1 VFERYTEKA
10 RRVVFFAR
18 YEASRYGSPFI
29 ETEHILLGILREYPE
44 LTQLL
49 PSGAADAIRKQIDD
63 HTPVR
68 QGVSTSVDLPL
79 SNESKRVLAYGAE
92 EAERLAHR
100 HLGTEHLLLG
110 LLREQRCFAA
120 ELLRERGLRLDQLR
134 EEFSK
139 ESVAYAGGRPVRSR
153 VDEFTVTIHGTPRS
167 ADPIQE
173 RVRICR
179 KVHWYWHKRPWK
191 MQDTAIHRASGGVS
205 FDLSLAADNENFD
218 LQRGGWQKDR
228 CFICEWVLFESATEP
243 EHSIAYTNGR
253 DWVCSECHDK
263 FLQGPDYFSTSHP
276 ELT

>member
-1 VFERYTEKA
+1 
-10 RRVVFFAR
+10 
-18 YEASRYGSPFI
+18 
-29 ETEHILLGILREYPE
+29 
-44 LTQLL
+44 
-49 PSGAADAIRKQIDD
+49 
-63 HTPVR
+63 
-68 QGVSTSVDLPL
+68 
-79 SNESKRVLAYGAE
+79 
-92 EAERLAHR
+92 
-100 HLGTEHLLLG
+100 
-110 LLREQRCFAA
+110 
-120 ELLRERGLRLDQLR
+120 
-134 EEFSK
+134 
-139 ESVAYAGGRPVRSR
+139 

-228 CFICEWVLFESATEP
+228 LLHLRVGVILSLRPSPSTASRT
-243 EHSIAYTNGR
+243 TNRR